1 MAASEG
7 GLSSARYAGERSYQE
22 IRDVVSSDHYQNDV
36 AQRHRRRST
45 LSGSHPIHSDREFDV
60 TSALQLPAGSRPAS
74 SGSPRS
80 ESAAGSETAGLAAEG
95 FETTPRAEPLPFG
108 LDQALDLRLPD
119 LIATRRFLHAHP
131 ELSGQ
136 EFETAALV
144 ARELSAAGLAPRLL
158 PKGNGVICDVEG
170 RSDGPVVALRAD
182 LDALPL
188 TDLKDVPYRSTVD
201 GACHACGHDV
211 HTTIVLGVGLL
222 LARLAEQGELDGRV
236 RLIFQPAEEILPCGS
251 LEVIEAGGLTDVS
264 QIFALHCDP
273 NLPVGRIGLRVGPIT
288 AAADNITVRLTG
300 PGGHTARPHLT
311 VDLVDALGRL
321 VTEVP
326 ALVNRRVPANSGLL
340 LVFGQASAGT
350 RYNVIPNEAMAAG
363 TLRVLDRDT
372 WEQAPKIVT
381 QVVRDVVAP
390 TGAAVDVEYL
400 RGRPPVVNDAHAIRI
415 LTAATVATLGPDGA
429 AETPQSMGGEDF
441 SWYLEHVPGAL
452 ARLGVGR
459 AAADVDLH
467 RATFDVDERA
477 IAVGIRLLVQTAL
490 TALAG

>member
-1 MAASEG
+1 MAASDG
-7 GLSSARYAGERSYQE
+7 GANSAPYAAERSYQG
-22 IRDVVSSDHYQNDV
+22 IRDAVLSDRYQNEV
-36 AQRHRRRST
+36 AQRHRRRSR
-45 LSGSHPIHSDREFDV
+45 LSESHPIHSDREFDV
-60 TSALQLPAGSRPAS
+60 TSALQLPTGSRPAS
-74 SGSPRS
+74 SDI
-80 ESAAGSETAGLAAEG
+80 ETPPG
-95 FETTPRAEPLPFG
+95 AEPLPFG
-108 LDQALDLRLPD
+108 LDQALDLRLPE

-136 EFETAALV
+136 EFDTAAMI
-144 ARELSAAGLAPRLL
+144 ARELAVAGLEPRLL
-158 PKGNGVICDVEG
+158 PKGNGVICDIDG
-170 RSDGPVVALRAD
+170 RPTGPVVALRAD

-188 TDLKDVPYRSTVD
+188 TDAKDVPYRSTVD

-222 LARLAEQGELDGRV
+222 LAQLAQRGELDGRV

-251 LEVIEAGGLTDVS
+251 LEVIEAGGLTDVT

-273 NLPVGRIGLRVGPIT
+273 NLPVGQVGLRVGPIT

-326 ALVNRRVPANSGLL
+326 TLVNRRVPANSGLL

-350 RYNVIPNEAMAAG
+350 QYNVIPNEAMAAG

-372 WEQAPKIVT
+372 WEQAPKIVA
-381 QVVRDVVAP
+381 QVVRDVIAP
-390 TGAAVDVEYL
+390 TGATVDVEYL
-400 RGRPPVVNDAHAIRI
+400 RGRPPVVNDAGSIRV
-415 LTAATVATLGPDGA
+415 LTAATTAAAGPAGI

-459 AAADVDLH
+459 TAANVDLH

-477 IAVGIRLLVQTAL
+477 IPVGVRVLVQTAL
-490 TALAG
+490 GALAG

>member
-1 MAASEG
+1 M
-7 GLSSARYAGERSYQE
+7 
-22 IRDVVSSDHYQNDV
+22 
-36 AQRHRRRST
+36 
-45 LSGSHPIHSDREFDV
+45 
-60 TSALQLPAGSRPAS
+60 TSALQLPTGSRPAS
-74 SGSPRS
+74 S
-80 ESAAGSETAGLAAEG
+80 ESETPPG
-95 FETTPRAEPLPFG
+95 AEPLPAG
-108 LDQALDLRLPD
+108 LDRMLGVRLPD

-136 EFETAALV
+136 EFDTAALI
-144 ARELSAAGLAPRLL
+144 ARELALAGLEPRLL
-158 PKGNGVICDVEG
+158 PKGNGVICDIDG
-170 RSDGPVVALRAD
+170 RPSGPVVALRAD

-188 TDLKDVPYRSTVD
+188 SDAKDVPYRSTVD
-201 GACHACGHDV
+201 GVCHACGHDV
-211 HTTIVLGVGLL
+211 HTTVVLGAALL
-222 LARLAEQGELDGRV
+222 LAQLAKRGELDGRV

-251 LEVIEAGGLTDVS
+251 LEVIEAGGLTDVT

-273 NLPVGRIGLRVGPIT
+273 NLPVGQVGLRVGPIT

-350 RYNVIPNEAMAAG
+350 QYNVIPNEAMAAG

-372 WEQAPKIVT
+372 WDQAPKIVA
-381 QVVRDVVAP
+381 QVVRDVIAP
-390 TGAAVDVEYL
+390 TGATVDVEYL
-400 RGRPPVVNDAHAIRI
+400 RGRPPVVNDAGAIRV
-415 LTAATVATLGPDGA
+415 LTAATAAAVGPAGI

-459 AAADVDLH
+459 TAANVDLH

-477 IAVGIRLLVQTAL
+477 IGVGVRLLVQTAL
-490 TALAG
+490 KALAD

>member
-1 MAASEG
+1 M
-7 GLSSARYAGERSYQE
+7 
-22 IRDVVSSDHYQNDV
+22 
-36 AQRHRRRST
+36 
-45 LSGSHPIHSDREFDV
+45 
-60 TSALQLPAGSRPAS
+60 TSALQLPTGSQPAS
-74 SGSPRS
+74 S
-80 ESAAGSETAGLAAEG
+80 EFEAAPG
-95 FETTPRAEPLPFG
+95 AEPLPFG
-108 LDQALDLRLPD
+108 LDQALGFRLPE

-136 EFETAALV
+136 EFDTAALI
-144 ARELSAAGLAPRLL
+144 ARELAVAGLAPRLL
-158 PKGNGVICDVEG
+158 PKGNGVICDIDG
-170 RSDGPVVALRAD
+170 RPDGPVVALRAD

-188 TDLKDVPYRSTVD
+188 ADAKDVPYRSTVD
-201 GACHACGHDV
+201 GVCHACGHDV

-222 LARLAEQGELDGRV
+222 LAQLAQRGQLDGRV

-273 NLPVGRIGLRVGPIT
+273 NLPVGQVGLRVGPIT

-350 RYNVIPNEAMAAG
+350 QYNVIPNEAMAAG

-372 WEQAPKIVT
+372 WELAPKIVA
-381 QVVRDVVAP
+381 QVVRDVIAP
-390 TGAAVDVEYL
+390 TGATVDVEYL
-400 RGRPPVVNDAHAIRI
+400 RGRPPVVNDARAIRV
-415 LTAATVATLGPDGA
+415 LTAATAAAAGPAGI

-459 AAADVDLH
+459 AAANVDLH
-467 RATFDVDERA
+467 RAAFDVDERA
-477 IAVGIRLLVQTAL
+477 IPVGVRVLLQTAL
-490 TALAG
+490 KALAE

>member
-1 MAASEG
+1 MAAFDGDLGRSPYV
-7 GLSSARYAGERSYQE
+7 AERSYQVFRDAKLPDRYRNE
-22 IRDVVSSDHYQNDV
+22 I
-36 AQRHRRRST
+36 AQRHRRRSR
-45 LSGSHPIHSDREFDV
+45 LSESHPIHSDREFDV
-60 TSALQLPAGSRPAS
+60 TSALQLPTGSQSAPEFEPAP
-74 SGSPRS
+74 G
-80 ESAAGSETAGLAAEG
+80 
-95 FETTPRAEPLPFG
+95 AEPLPFG
-108 LDQALDLRLPD
+108 LDELLALRLPE

-136 EFETAALV
+136 EFDTAALV
-144 ARELSAAGLAPRLL
+144 ARELTVAGLAPRLR
-158 PKGNGVICDVEG
+158 PKGNGVICDIDG
-170 RSDGPVVALRAD
+170 RPTGPVVALRAD

-188 TDLKDVPYRSTVD
+188 TDAKDVPYRSTVE
-201 GACHACGHDV
+201 GVCHACGHDV

-222 LARLAEQGELDGRV
+222 LARLAERGELDGRV

-251 LEVIEAGGLTDVS
+251 LEVIEAGGLADVT
-264 QIFALHCDP
+264 QIYALHCDP
-273 NLPVGRIGLRVGPIT
+273 TLPVGQVGLRVGPIT
-288 AAADNITVRLTG
+288 AAADNITVRLAG

-372 WEQAPKIVT
+372 WEQAPKIVA
-381 QVVRDVVAP
+381 QVVRDVIAP
-390 TGAAVDVEYL
+390 TGATVDIDYQ
-400 RGRPPVVNDAHAIRI
+400 RGRPPVVNDPGAIRV
-415 LTAATVATLGPDGA
+415 LTAATAAAAGPTGI

-459 AAADVDLH
+459 SAANVDLH

-477 IAVGIRLLVQTAL
+477 IGVGIRVLVQTAL
-490 TALAG
+490 KALAG

>member
-1 MAASEG
+1 MAASDG
-7 GLSSARYAGERSYQE
+7 VLSSARYVDERSYQGF
-22 IRDVVSSDHYQNDV
+22 RDVVLSDHYQNEV
-36 AQRHRRRST
+36 AQRHHRRST
-45 LSGSHPIHSDREFDV
+45 LSGSHPIHSDRESDV
-60 TSALQLPAGSRPAS
+60 TSALQLPTGGRPAS
-74 SGSPRS
+74 
-80 ESAAGSETAGLAAEG
+80 AGPATAEPETPGPEAI
-95 FETTPRAEPLPFG
+95 PRAEPLPFG
-108 LDQALDLRLPD
+108 LDQTLDLRLPD

-131 ELSGQ
+131 ELSGR
-136 EFETAALV
+136 EFDTAALI
-144 ARELSAAGLAPRLL
+144 ARELSVAGLAPRLL
-158 PKGNGVICDVEG
+158 PKGNGVICDIDG
-170 RSDGPVVALRAD
+170 RPTGPVVALRAD

-188 TDLKDVPYRSTVD
+188 TDVKDVPYRSTVE

-222 LARLAEQGELDGRV
+222 LARLAEQGELNGRV

-251 LEVIEAGGLTDVS
+251 LEVIEAGGLTDVT

-288 AAADNITVRLTG
+288 AAADNITVRLSG

-350 RYNVIPNEAMAAG
+350 QYNVIPNEAMAAG

-381 QVVRDVVAP
+381 QVVRDVIAP
-390 TGAAVDVEYL
+390 TGATVDVEYL
-400 RGRPPVVNDAHAIRI
+400 QGRPPVVNDAGAIRV
-415 LTAATVATLGPDGA
+415 LTAATVATLGSNGV

-477 IAVGIRLLVQTAL
+477 IAVGVRLLVQTAL
-490 TALAG
+490 TALAE

>member
-1 MAASEG
+1 M
-7 GLSSARYAGERSYQE
+7 
-22 IRDVVSSDHYQNDV
+22 
-36 AQRHRRRST
+36 
-45 LSGSHPIHSDREFDV
+45 
-60 TSALQLPAGSRPAS
+60 TSALQLPTGSQPAS
-74 SGSPRS
+74 S
-80 ESAAGSETAGLAAEG
+80 ESETPPG
-95 FETTPRAEPLPFG
+95 AEPLPSG
-108 LDQALDLRLPD
+108 LDRMLDVRLPD

-136 EFETAALV
+136 EFDTAALI
-144 ARELSAAGLAPRLL
+144 ARELALAGLEPRLL
-158 PKGNGVICDVEG
+158 PKGNGVICDIDG
-170 RSDGPVVALRAD
+170 RPSGPVVALRAD

-188 TDLKDVPYRSTVD
+188 TDVKDVPYRSTVD

-211 HTTIVLGVGLL
+211 HTTVVLGVGLL
-222 LARLAEQGELDGRV
+222 LAQLARRGELDGRV

-251 LEVIEAGGLTDVS
+251 LEVIEAGGLTDVT

-273 NLPVGRIGLRVGPIT
+273 NLPVGRVGLRVGPIT

-350 RYNVIPNEAMAAG
+350 QYNVIPNEAMAAG

-372 WEQAPKIVT
+372 WDQAPKIVA
-381 QVVRDVVAP
+381 QVVRDVIAP
-390 TGAAVDVEYL
+390 TGATVDVEYL
-400 RGRPPVVNDAHAIRI
+400 RGRPPVVNDAGAIRV
-415 LTAATVATLGPDGA
+415 LTAATVASAGPAGI

-459 AAADVDLH
+459 AAANVDLH

-477 IAVGIRLLVQTAL
+477 IGVGVRLLVQTAL
-490 TALAG
+490 KALAG

>member
-1 MAASEG
+1 M
-7 GLSSARYAGERSYQE
+7 
-22 IRDVVSSDHYQNDV
+22 
-36 AQRHRRRST
+36 
-45 LSGSHPIHSDREFDV
+45 
-60 TSALQLPAGSRPAS
+60 TSALQLPTGGRPAS
-74 SGSPRS
+74 
-80 ESAAGSETAGLAAEG
+80 AGPATAEPETPGPEAI
-95 FETTPRAEPLPFG
+95 PRAEPLPFG
-108 LDQALDLRLPD
+108 LDQTLDLRLPD

-131 ELSGQ
+131 ELSGR
-136 EFETAALV
+136 EFDTAALI
-144 ARELSAAGLAPRLL
+144 ARELSVAGLAPRLL
-158 PKGNGVICDVEG
+158 PKGNGVICDIDG
-170 RSDGPVVALRAD
+170 RPTGPVVALRAD

-188 TDLKDVPYRSTVD
+188 TDVKDVPYRSTVE

-222 LARLAEQGELDGRV
+222 LARLAEQGELNGRV

-251 LEVIEAGGLTDVS
+251 LEVIEAGGLTDVT

-288 AAADNITVRLTG
+288 AAADNITVRLSG

-350 RYNVIPNEAMAAG
+350 QYNVIPNEAMAAG

-372 WEQAPKIVT
+372 WEQAPKIVI
-381 QVVRDVVAP
+381 QVVRDVIAP
-390 TGAAVDVEYL
+390 TGATVDVEYL
-400 RGRPPVVNDAHAIRI
+400 QGRPPVVNDAGAIRV
-415 LTAATVATLGPDGA
+415 LTAATVATLGSNGV

-477 IAVGIRLLVQTAL
+477 IAVGVRLLVQTAL
-490 TALAG
+490 TALAE

>member
-1 MAASEG
+1 M
-7 GLSSARYAGERSYQE
+7 
-22 IRDVVSSDHYQNDV
+22 
-36 AQRHRRRST
+36 
-45 LSGSHPIHSDREFDV
+45 
-60 TSALQLPAGSRPAS
+60 TSALQLPAGSPLAS
-74 SGSPRS
+74 SGS
-80 ESAAGSETAGLAAEG
+80 ETTGSETAPG
-95 FETTPRAEPLPFG
+95 AEPLPFG

-136 EFETAALV
+136 EFNTAALI
-144 ARELSAAGLAPRLL
+144 ARELSVAGLAPRLL
-158 PKGNGVICDVEG
+158 PKGNGVICDIDG
-170 RSDGPVVALRAD
+170 RPNGPVIALRAD

-188 TDLKDVPYRSTVD
+188 IDVKDVPYRSTVE

-211 HTTIVLGVGLL
+211 HTTMVLGVGLL
-222 LARLAEQGELDGRV
+222 LARLAERGELAGRV

-251 LEVIEAGGLTDVS
+251 LEVIEAGGLTDVT

-273 NLPVGRIGLRVGPIT
+273 NLPVGQVGLRVGPIT
-288 AAADNITVRLTG
+288 AAADNITVRLSG

-326 ALVNRRVPANSGLL
+326 ALVSRRVAANSGLL

-350 RYNVIPNEAMAAG
+350 QYNVIPNEAMAAG

-381 QVVRDVVAP
+381 QVVRDVIAP
-390 TGAAVDVEYL
+390 TGATVDIEYL
-400 RGRPPVVNDAHAIRI
+400 RGRPPVVNDARSIRV
-415 LTAATVATLGPDGA
+415 LTAATVATAGPAGV

-459 AAADVDLH
+459 AAANVDLH
-467 RATFDVDERA
+467 RPTFDVDERA
-477 IAVGIRLLVQTAL
+477 IAVGVRLLVQTAL
-490 TALAG
+490 KAIAD